1 MHPSKVKNQ
10 LKLHLVVFI
19 FGFTGILG
27 KLIETTAIPLVWYRM
42 FIGAV
47 AILGFL
53 LHKKRK
59 LKLPIK
65 DVLMLLGVGVIIAA
79 HWITFFHAIDI
90 SNVSVALATISSTA
104 FFVSFLE
111 PLFFKR
117 RIIPYELLFGFLAIA
132 GVYVIF
138 KVEGDYRNG
147 VLVALISAFL
157 AALFSVLNAK
167 ILRKKIR
174 PNVITFYE
182 MLGGFLVISVYM
194 LFKGDINYSLF
205 TVPNSDWVYIIILG
219 TICTAYAFIAIV
231 EIMEVLSPYTV
242 ALSINLEPVYAI
254 VIAYFYFDER
264 MDQSF
269 YLGAILIIATVF
281 GNAWMKRKLKNESE
295 GKGISA
301 DT

>member
-1 MHPSKVKNQ
+1 
-10 LKLHLVVFI
+10 
-19 FGFTGILG
+19 
-27 KLIETTAIPLVWYRM
+27 M
-42 FIGAV
+42 FIGAI

-53 LHKKRK
+53 LYKKRK
-59 LKLPIK
+59 LKLPTK
-65 DVLMLLGVGVIIAA
+65 DILMLLGVGVIIAA

-90 SNVSVALATISSTA
+90 SNISVALATISSTA

-147 VLVALISAFL
+147 VLVALTSSFL
-157 AALFSVLNAK
+157 AALFSVINAK

-182 MLGGFLVISVYM
+182 MLGGFLVISLYM
-194 LFKGDINYSLF
+194 LFKGEINSSLF
-205 TVPNSDWVYIIILG
+205 AVPNSDWIYIIILG

-231 EIMEVLSPYTV
+231 EIMEVLSPYTI

-254 VIAYFYFDER
+254 VIAYFYFDEH
-264 MDQSF
+264 MDKSF

-281 GNAWMKRKLKNESE
+281 GNAWLKRKLRNESGGPE
-295 GKGISA
+295 ISPL
-301 DT
+301 D